1 MKTMK
6 KTLLFLAAF
15 AVLSSLA
22 TPMDAKGKVY
32 KTVKTHFSGMAEITC
47 NNPGGWTFD
56 VKASN
61 DDGRDVVT
69 VHISSPVE
77 ANPPQFGVFYRV
89 PGAGVQH
96 VWTSATNQE
105 QFKIHPQLW
114 WQGITKYTSHL
125 AANTPIAVGFNSVG
139 ISPVAIACSEAF
151 NFIQYGLYID
161 DRTCEAVGRCEFF
174 IQPTAALKEY
184 TVSVMLDRR
193 ARNWADTVRS
203 CSDWVSSKNNFVAAD
218 VPESAYDPLYSTWYA
233 YLQDVHDKELEEEAC
248 LAAAVGMKTMIL
260 DDGWQKEDSKGFYSK
275 VGDWMPVSS
284 RFPDMKGHVAKV
296 RSTGLKYM
304 LWLAVPF
311 MGNESANYARF
322 KKMLLHDGECAVL
335 DPRFPEVR
343 EYLIKTYERAVGE
356 WGFDGLK
363 LDFIDCFYLP
373 DNDPA
378 LKDNYAGRDYRSL
391 PQAVDRLMKDVLA
404 RLKKINPDVL
414 VEFRQQ
420 YMGPAIRQYG
430 NMIRAA
436 DAPADPAT
444 NRKRIC
450 NLRLTSGNTAVH
462 SDMLVWSKAETPEGA
477 ALPIL
482 SVLFSTVQYSMILQ
496 KASQEHR
503 DVIRHWIDFSQKHRE
518 ALLKGDFRP
527 HHPENGYTWVEGES
541 EKERIVVS
549 YAENACVKSGK
560 PNKVVYLVNA
570 TGTDEMIVDFAAKP
584 ALIEAFDVLGK
595 AAGERVAAVGLVR
608 LAVPKSGY
616 VRVSWQ

>member
-1 MKTMK
+1 
-6 KTLLFLAAF
+6 
-15 AVLSSLA
+15 
-22 TPMDAKGKVY
+22 
-32 KTVKTHFSGMAEITC
+32 
-47 NNPGGWTFD
+47 
-56 VKASN
+56 
-61 DDGRDVVT
+61 
-69 VHISSPVE
+69 
-77 ANPPQFGVFYRV
+77 
-89 PGAGVQH
+89 
-96 VWTSATNQE
+96 
-105 QFKIHPQLW
+105 
-114 WQGITKYTSHL
+114 
-125 AANTPIAVGFNSVG
+125 
-139 ISPVAIACSEAF
+139 
-151 NFIQYGLYID
+151 
-161 DRTCEAVGRCEFF
+161 
-174 IQPTAALKEY
+174 
-184 TVSVMLDRR
+184 
-193 ARNWADTVRS
+193 
-203 CSDWVSSKNNFVAAD
+203 
-218 VPESAYDPLYSTWYA
+218 
-233 YLQDVHDKELEEEAC
+233 
-248 LAAAVGMKTMIL
+248 
-260 DDGWQKEDSKGFYSK
+260 
-275 VGDWMPVSS
+275 
-284 RFPDMKGHVAKV
+284 
-296 RSTGLKYM
+296 
-304 LWLAVPF
+304 
-311 MGNESANYARF
+311 
-322 KKMLLHDGECAVL
+322 
-335 DPRFPEVR
+335 
-343 EYLIKTYERAVGE
+343 
-356 WGFDGLK
+356 
-363 LDFIDCFYLP
+363 
-373 DNDPA
+373 
-378 LKDNYAGRDYRSL
+378 
-391 PQAVDRLMKDVLA
+391 MKDVLA

-450 NLRLTSGNTAVH
+450 NLRLTSGNTSVH

-584 ALIEAFDVLGK
+584 ALIEAFGVLGK
-595 AAGERVAAVGLVR
+595 AAGERVAAAGLVR